1 MAEGTCICDGLTMTI
16 RTKLMEDLKA
26 AMKAREVVARDTLRM
41 LKTDLDR
48 AELDKG
54 ESLSDDE
61 ELKVLARAV
70 KTRKESAAQYK
81 DGGRDDLVD
90 KELAEVAILEAYMP
104 AALSE
109 DEARAAIKALADE
122 MGITE
127 KKQMGQLIKAAMGKY
142 RGQIDGKLASKIAGS
157 MLS

>member
-1 MAEGTCICDGLTMTI
+1 MTI

-26 AMKAREVVARDTLRM
+26 AMKAKQTVARDTLRM

-48 AELDKG
+48 AELEKG
-54 ESLSDDE
+54 ESLSADE
-61 ELKVLARAV
+61 ELKVVARAV
-70 KTRKESAAQYK
+70 KTRKESATQYR
-81 DGGRDDLVD
+81 DGGRDDLAD
-90 KELAEVAILEAYMP
+90 KELAEVAVLEGYLP

-109 DEARAAIKALADE
+109 DEARDAIKALADE

-127 KKQMGQLIKAAMGKY
+127 KKQMGQLIKAAMAKY

-157 MLS
+157 LLS